1 MLTTQSTA
9 PTALQVKNRRR
20 SIIVTPATT
29 VM

>member
-1 MLTTQSTA
+1 MLTTHSTA

-20 SIIVTPATT
+20 CMTVTPATT